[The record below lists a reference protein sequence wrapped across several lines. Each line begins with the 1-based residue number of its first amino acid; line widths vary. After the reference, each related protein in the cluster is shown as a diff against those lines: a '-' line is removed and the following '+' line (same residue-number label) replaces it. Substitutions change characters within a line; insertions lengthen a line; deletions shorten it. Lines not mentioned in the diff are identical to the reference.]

1 VLTQAGGQFGEAPLS
16 VEAQD
21 SGDREEDDQ
30 PTLHE
35 YAPDPGG
42 YPSSCIF

>member
-42 YPSSCIF
+42 YPSLCI